1 MWKRRRR
8 DEELGRTEELTRGG
22 EKMVDDSRVG
32 EGDEEESGCDWRR
45 GMKEFVINGVSRGFI
60 LALLDY
66 NSRPFTHSYI
76 HWA

>member
-1 MWKRRRR
+1 
-8 DEELGRTEELTRGG
+8 
-22 EKMVDDSRVG
+22 MVDDSRVG